1 MPLPLII
8 IAGSAIAGA
17 GGLASAGVGARKMIH
32 ANKEMKRIE
41 KRHEANQ
48 RRFNDLNQSTT
59 SAMEDLGNLELEVCE
74 SFDRFAE
81 LIERIQNRPEFDE
94 IKVGSFD
101 VPRYDAQELRDVSIA
116 AGMVVGAVGGA
127 GMGAGGGIAAAMAAK
142 GVIGAVCL
150 ASTGTPIATLHG
162 IAATNA
168 IMAVLGG
175 GTLAAG
181 GGGIALGATVLSA
194 ATAGVGI
201 LIGGI
206 VFNLAS
212 RSLSSEVDEAREQMK
227 EAEREIG
234 RICKYLSRL
243 KTVAYTYRKSLST
256 VYGIYKEHLERFE
269 RIVFDEARCDWCQF
283 TDEEKLSLE
292 NLVLLVSILYGMCKI
307 NLVVEGDRDG
317 INEVNYDEAM
327 SRVKTAEEF
336 MRERGLSDG
345 VD

>member
-8 IAGSAIAGA
+8 IAGSAVAGA
-17 GGLASAGVGARKMIH
+17 GGLASAGVGAKKMIH
-32 ANKEMKRIE
+32 ANNEMKRIE

-48 RRFNDLNQSTT
+48 HRFNDLNQSTT
-59 SAMEDLGNLELEVCE
+59 LQMEDLGNLELEVCE
-74 SFDRFAE
+74 SFDCFSA

-116 AGMVVGAVGGA
+116 ASMVIGSVGGI
-127 GMGAGGGIAAAMAAK
+127 GTGTAGGLAAAMAAK
-142 GVIGAVCL
+142 GAISAVCL

-175 GTLAAG
+175 GPLALG
-181 GGGIALGATVLSA
+181 GGGIALGATVLNA
-194 ATAGVGI
+194 ASAGVGI

-206 VFNLAS
+206 VFSLAS
-212 RSLSSEVDEAREQMK
+212 RSLNSEVDEARKQMI
-227 EAEREIG
+227 EAEREIS
-234 RICKYLSRL
+234 RICKHLGRL
-243 KTVAYTYRKSLST
+243 KTVAYTYRKALST
-256 VYGIYKEHLERFE
+256 VYDIYIEHLERFE
-269 RIVFDEARCDWCQF
+269 HIAYDEARCDWHQF

-292 NLVLLVSILYGMCKI
+292 NLVLLVNILYAMCKT

-317 INEVNYDEAM
+317 VNKVNYNEAITQ
-327 SRVKTAEEF
+327 VKTAKAILQ
-336 MRERGLSDG
+336 ERGLSDEM
-345 VD
+345 D